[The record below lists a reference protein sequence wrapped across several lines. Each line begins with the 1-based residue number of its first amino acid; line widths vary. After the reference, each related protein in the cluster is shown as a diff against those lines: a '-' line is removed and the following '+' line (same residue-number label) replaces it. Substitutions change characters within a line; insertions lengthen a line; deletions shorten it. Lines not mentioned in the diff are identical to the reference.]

1 MRRALFALS
10 STIAGL
16 VMLLSF
22 KTQAPTITTPPAALG
37 TPVPGTTGAA
47 PSPDPAAS
55 GGAPTTGTSSATVT
69 GDAVD
74 TRWGPVQVQITVADG
89 SVTAVTAVMYPQN
102 NQRDVEINS
111 FAIPQL
117 DQEATAAGSAQIDM
131 VSGATVT
138 STGYLQSLQSALD
151 KAGL

>member
-47 PSPDPAAS
+47 PSPDPTSPAAS
-55 GGAPTTGTSSATVT
+55 GSAAPRTGASGVSTAFGSRRRRHHSQAASGTAMWKATDSSAL
-69 GDAVD
+69 
-74 TRWGPVQVQITVADG
+74 
-89 SVTAVTAVMYPQN
+89 S
-102 NQRDVEINS
+102 
-111 FAIPQL
+111 AI
-117 DQEATAAGSAQIDM
+117 G
-131 VSGATVT
+131 
-138 STGYLQSLQSALD
+138 
-151 KAGL
+151 